1 MKKARAYS
9 PAGISSF
16 FEIVDREANGEP
28 ISDPLKIGAR
38 GGGFVISR
46 GVKTEVRLEKKQK
59 DQITVRL
66 NGHVRTDAKVSET
79 VVRML
84 LQKAQVHAKVTIHHI
99 VEPPIGC
106 GCGTSGA
113 GALSTALALCEALD
127 LDMTYNQIG
136 QVAHTAEIA
145 CKTGLGTVAPLML
158 GGNVITIHP
167 GAPGECIIDRIALHP
182 DHRIILGWFGPIL
195 KPAVLSDQN
204 LHVRINE
211 QGKHALERILKDP
224 TPRNFLIT
232 CRSFAENIGFMTQR
246 LQRLLS
252 EMENSGAIG
261 ATQNMLGEAGHALVD
276 ETDVKRVY
284 KAARNLL
291 PKNHILTTAI
301 EPGGAR
307 LI

>member
-182 DHRIILGWFGPIL
+182 DHRIILGWFGPDL
-195 KPAVLSDQN
+195 KTSRALRSEPPREDKRAGKTCVRENTEGPHTTEFSNHMSELRREHW
-204 LHVRINE
+204 LH
-211 QGKHALERILKDP
+211 D
-224 TPRNFLIT
+224 
-232 CRSFAENIGFMTQR
+232 S
-246 LQRLLS
+246 
-252 EMENSGAIG
+252 
-261 ATQNMLGEAGHALVD
+261 
-276 ETDVKRVY
+276 
-284 KAARNLL
+284 AA
-291 PKNHILTTAI
+291 TTAI
-301 EPGGAR
+301 V
-307 LI
+307 